1 MRKSA
6 TFWPKYGT
14 SYQGGWRKN
23 AKVSRR
29 RNLTK
34 MCASLNG
41 EVVGGSALQGAFK
54 VPNLA
59 RVQALAG
66 ALSQNL
72 FAKRAPSDVAHF
84 PESSARAAQRL
95 WRRLSSPSA
104 AGSSPARR
112 AFGGCGRK
120 GAIFLFIGP
129 VGDARAFGA
138 VGKAPDSEAKVPRSS
153 PPGGVLEQ
161 DLRTKKKT
169 ARRGAAR
176 FQFLRPP

>member
-23 AKVSRR
+23 AKVSHR

-41 EVVGGSALQGAFK
+41 GVVGGSALQGAFK

-59 RVQALAG
+59 RVQAPAG

-72 FAKRAPSDVAHF
+72 FAKRAPSDVAQF
-84 PESSARAAQRL
+84 PGSSGRAAQRL
-95 WRRLSSPSA
+95 WRRLSSPST
-104 AGSSPARR
+104 AGLSPARR
-112 AFGGCGRK
+112 AFGGCGRTA
-120 GAIFLFIGP
+120 AIFLLIGP

-138 VGKAPDSEAKVPRSS
+138 AGTAPDPTAKVPGSS
-153 PPGGVLEQ
+153 PPG
-161 DLRTKKKT
+161 
-169 ARRGAAR
+169 A
-176 FQFLRPP
+176 F